1 MHKTINVVLIL
12 FIGFLIINFY
22 TFLHEGGHALM
33 AWGFGAKVT
42 TFDISILGNPHV
54 KYSGDLTDLQRAAIS
69 LAGPLLPLLAWFVF
83 MLFVNKKRDLF
94 FQKVA
99 FIVSG
104 AMVGSLV
111 PNIFI
116 PVIHEFGGNTARQ
129 DMGKF
134 LTHTGLNGFEVSMVV
149 TVIFALSIWLI
160 VSKIKVLPALK
171 YQLSFTA
178 KNLERN

>member
-1 MHKTINVVLIL
+1 MQKAINVVLIL
-12 FIGFLIINFY
+12 IIGFMIINLY
-22 TFLHEGGHALM
+22 TILHEGGHALM
-33 AWGFGAKVT
+33 AWAFGAKVT
-42 TFDISILGNPHV
+42 TFDVNFLGNPHV
-54 KYSGDLTDLQRAAIS
+54 KYMGDLTDLQRAAIS
-69 LAGPLLPLLAWFVF
+69 LAGPILPLLVWVVF
-83 MLFVNKKRDLF
+83 MMFVNKKRDLF

-134 LTHTGLNGFEVSMVV
+134 LTHTGLYGFEVSMVV
-149 TVIFALSIWLI
+149 TVIFALSIWFM

-171 YQLSFTA
+171 HQLP
-178 KNLERN
+178 LPVRNFDRT